1 MYRDSVSICITI
13 TALNDLDI
21 LAAYV
26 ENDYLSS
33 TCRERVWIS
42 AGPEFGNHKEKVPI
56 LRQALYGLK
65 SSGTAFWEFLA
76 DEKNN

>member
-1 MYRDSVSICITI
+1 MSRDSIRIYLTI
-13 TALNDLDI
+13 AALNDLDV
-21 LAAYV
+21 LEAHV

-65 SSGTAFWEFLA
+65 SSGTALWGFLA